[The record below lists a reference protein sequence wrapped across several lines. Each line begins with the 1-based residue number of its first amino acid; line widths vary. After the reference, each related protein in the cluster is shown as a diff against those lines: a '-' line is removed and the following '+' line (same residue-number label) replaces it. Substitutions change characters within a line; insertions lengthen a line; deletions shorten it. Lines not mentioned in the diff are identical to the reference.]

1 MQRIRRARAVPMN
14 NEAGDP
20 TGRNT
25 EEGQRGQR
33 TRTDVRRRL
42 APLLVV
48 SAFAAMVIGLSWL
61 KTPSGQETA
70 GRKPWRAIGAI
81 YPRISA
87 AGEAIVFSYQG
98 AIWRMTR
105 EGGVMRRLTSAP
117 GFDTEP
123 AWSHDGKRVA
133 YVNSSNGE
141 LHVGDAETG
150 APQKL
155 PGKVLADG
163 KLCFH
168 PEGRRLLGNFRL
180 EGAEARPQA
189 LAWLDLESGLVQPV
203 LDPPRQLRAFCL
215 SPDGKQIAFATTQ
228 DVEGEQGGHNG
239 PQADV
244 WVVPAGGGEPRKLVR
259 FRSRIFDLS
268 WGGRDLYF
276 STDLGGAH
284 NDLWTMSL
292 DDPSRPR
299 KLTSGQADEDSPSLS
314 ADAHWLVYTDNHEN
328 ATAIVV
334 RDLNTGDEKT
344 LSVSR
349 LDFGKP
355 TSTVRLTV
363 VEKGTNRPLVARVSL
378 QQQEGKYF
386 APVGSLYRIYG
397 SLEHFY
403 CRKQAEMTVPAGKYL
418 VRAFRGLEYRVAQR
432 EIDLAPDQNGT
443 IRLELERWADPASRS
458 WYSGE
463 SHIHANYGYGHWYNT
478 PESMRLQL
486 EGEGLNVAN
495 FMVANSDTDGVFD
508 REFFRGAPDPQS
520 DPQTVLYWNE
530 EFRATLWGHMT
541 LLDLRQ
547 LVEPIFTGFKD
558 TTNPW
563 DVPTNADIADQTHVQ
578 GGHVN
583 YTHPAS
589 NVADPFLSAYS
600 AKAVPVDVALGK
612 IDSLDVNWGEATIS
626 LWYRLLNCG
635 FQLPASA
642 GTDCFLNRIRS
653 RLPGSDRA
661 YVKID
666 GDFSYGEWI
675 KNLRTGRSFFTNGPM
690 LEFSLGDKSLG
701 QTLRLAGAG
710 DVPVRASA
718 LSQFP
723 LDRVELVYNGN
734 VVATGQLSPDHLRG
748 LIEQPVKIGRSGW
761 LSFRAFGDNQSQA
774 HTSPIY
780 VEVAGK
786 PTASRGDAEYFL
798 QWIERL
804 EAKLKERGR
813 VPKPELKEHVEWQL
827 NAARAVYRKMAA
839 QSD

>member
-1 MQRIRRARAVPMN
+1 M
-14 NEAGDP
+14 
-20 TGRNT
+20 
-25 EEGQRGQR
+25 
-33 TRTDVRRRL
+33 RRRL
-42 APLLVV
+42 IPLLVV
-48 SAFAAMVIGLSWL
+48 SAFAAVVIGLSWL

-70 GRKPWRAIGAI
+70 GLRRWKAIGAI
-81 YPRISA
+81 CPQISA
-87 AGEAIVFSYQG
+87 AGEDIVFSYQG
-98 AIWRMTR
+98 AIWRMAR
-105 EGGVMRRLTSAP
+105 EGGVMHRLTSAP
-117 GFDTEP
+117 GFDIEP
-123 AWSHDGKRVA
+123 AWSHDGKRIA
-133 YVNSSNGE
+133 FVNSSTGE
-141 LHVGDAETG
+141 LQVIDAETG

-163 KLCFH
+163 KLYFH

-180 EGAEARPQA
+180 EGSEARPQA
-189 LAWLDLESGLVQPV
+189 LTWLDLESGVVQPV
-203 LDPPRQLRAFCL
+203 LDPPRQLRVFCL
-215 SPDGKQIAFATTQ
+215 SPDGKQMAFVTDQ

-244 WVVPAGGGEPRKLVR
+244 WVVPAGGGEPSKLVR
-259 FRSRIFDLS
+259 FRSRIFDLT
-268 WGGRDLYF
+268 WGGPDLFF
-276 STDLGGAH
+276 STNLGGAH
-284 NDLWTMSL
+284 NDLWAMPL
-292 DDPSRPR
+292 DDPSHAR

-314 ADAHWLVYTDNHEN
+314 ADARWLVYTDNHEN

-349 LDFGKP
+349 LDFGQP

-363 VEKGTNRPLVARVSL
+363 VEKGTNHPLVARVSL
-378 QQQEGKYF
+378 QQQGGKYF
-386 APVGSLYRIYG
+386 APVGSLYRIHG
-397 SLEHFY
+397 NLEHFY
-403 CRKQAEMTVPAGKYL
+403 CPKQVEIAVPAGKYL
-418 VRAFRGLEYRVAQR
+418 VRAFHGPEYRVAQR
-432 EIDLAPDQNGT
+432 EIDLTPDQHSA
-443 IRLELERWADPASRS
+443 IKLELERWTNPASRS

-486 EGEGLNVAN
+486 EGEDLNVAN
-495 FMVANSDTDGVFD
+495 FMVANSDADGVFD

-520 DPQTVLYWNE
+520 DPRTVLYWNE

-547 LVEPIFTGFKD
+547 LVEPIFTGFRD

-563 DVPTNADIADQTHVQ
+563 DIPTNADIADQTHVQ

-583 YTHPAS
+583 YTHPAD

-600 AKAVPVDVALGK
+600 AKAVPVDLALGK
-612 IDSLDVNWGEATIS
+612 IDSLDVNGGEATIS

-635 FQLPASA
+635 FRLPASA

-675 KNLRTGRSFFTNGPM
+675 KNLRAGRSFFTNGPM
-690 LEFSLGDKSLG
+690 LEFSLGHKSLG
-701 QTLRLAGAG
+701 QMLRLSEVGN
-710 DVPVRASA
+710 VPVQASA

-734 VVATGQLSPDHLRG
+734 VVATGQLSPDRLRG
-748 LIEQPVKIGRSGW
+748 TIEQPVTLERSGW
-761 LSFRAFGDNQSQA
+761 LSFRAYGDGKSQA

-798 QWIERL
+798 RWIGRL

-813 VPKPELKEHVEWQL
+813 VPTPQLKEHVEGQL
-827 NAARAVYRKMAA
+827 NAARVVYRKIAA